1 MCCGKPVTARVSR
14 FSPRFEIFELKADE
28 NVGIR
33 QVVDY
38 SIKSKGYFGKDKSKE
53 ESLVS
58 LVIFEGRILGMNT
71 TAHQIRICGGA
82 LEG

>member
-1 MCCGKPVTARVSR
+1 MSR

-38 SIKSKGYFGKDKSKE
+38 SNKSKGYFGKGKSKK
-53 ESLVS
+53 ESLVK
-58 LVIFEGRILGMNT
+58 FD
-71 TAHQIRICGGA
+71 QF
-82 LEG
+82 

>member
-1 MCCGKPVTARVSR
+1 MLR

-28 NVGIR
+28 TIGIR

-53 ESLVS
+53 ESLVKVWS
-58 LVIFEGRILGMNT
+58 FLKAEF
-71 TAHQIRICGGA
+71 
-82 LEG
+82 

>member
-1 MCCGKPVTARVSR
+1 MRCGKPVTARMLR

-28 NVGIR
+28 TFWTR
-33 QVVDY
+33 QVADY

-58 LVIFEGRILGMNT
+58 FG
-71 TAHQIRICGGA
+71 HF
-82 LEG
+82 